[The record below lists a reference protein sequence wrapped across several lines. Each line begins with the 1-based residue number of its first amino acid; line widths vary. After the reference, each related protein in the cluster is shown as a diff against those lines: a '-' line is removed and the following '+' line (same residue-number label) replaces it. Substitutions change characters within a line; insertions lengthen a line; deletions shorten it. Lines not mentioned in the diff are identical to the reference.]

1 MAESRMTELANEL
14 LTRTKEDKVAWQETG
29 RKEEYRVYFPDVVLT
44 VSKEEEIA
52 EEEIAEKGD
61 EFGFVT
67 TYKLDLGSES
77 GRVIDSLRVQPNAEQ
92 YELLGEIFQN
102 AEAHVRNSGINKALD
117 YLKRT

>member
-14 LTRTKEDKVAWQETG
+14 LTRTKEDKVAWQGTG

-44 VSKEEEIA
+44 ISKEQEIA
-52 EEEIAEKGD
+52 EIGEERD

-67 TYKLDLGSES
+67 TYKVDLGSES

-92 YELLGEIFQN
+92 YELLSEIFEN